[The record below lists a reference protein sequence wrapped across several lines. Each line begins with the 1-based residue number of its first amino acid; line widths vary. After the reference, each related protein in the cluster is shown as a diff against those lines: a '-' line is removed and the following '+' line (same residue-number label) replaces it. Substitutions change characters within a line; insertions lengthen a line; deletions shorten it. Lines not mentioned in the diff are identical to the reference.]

1 MPINAG
7 LPAVWLPLVAAFVAG
22 LALGFVFFGGLW
34 LTVKQLATAK
44 QPALLFVASFVLRTA
59 AVVGGVY
66 LVGAGE
72 WQRIVACMAG
82 FILMRALLT
91 WRWRPNPAAKA
102 DESVS

>member
-1 MPINAG
+1 MPVNAG

-22 LALGFVFFGGLW
+22 LALGFLFFGGLW

-59 AVVGGVY
+59 AVVVGVY
-66 LVGAGE
+66 LIGAGQ
-72 WQRIVACMAG
+72 WQRIAACMAG

-91 WRWRPNPAAKA
+91 WRWGPKQAAKVQQ
-102 DESVS
+102 SP